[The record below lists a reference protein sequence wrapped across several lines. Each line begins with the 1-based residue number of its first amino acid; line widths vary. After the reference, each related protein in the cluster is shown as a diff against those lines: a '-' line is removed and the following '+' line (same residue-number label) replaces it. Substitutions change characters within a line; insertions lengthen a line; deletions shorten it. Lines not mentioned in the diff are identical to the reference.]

1 MKYEY
6 WFAGIRNIPDRT
18 KIKLKEKAGTAEAI
32 YYIEETALR
41 KMQLLKEQEI
51 WKLLEAK
58 KKEELDRNYEAMRQ
72 KGISVIPWGEK
83 EYPGR
88 LKEIYDP
95 PYALYV
101 KGKLPDNTARA
112 AAIVG
117 ARSCTPYGEK
127 YALEYG
133 KKLAECGIQVI
144 SGLARGVDGIGQR
157 GALLGG
163 GKTFAVLGSG
173 VDVCYPKNHM
183 GLYLDI
189 LEQEGGI
196 LSELP
201 PGTPPLPQHFPR
213 RNRIISALSDIVLV
227 MEARERSGS
236 LITAKQNLIFSM
248 RSSSCGQL
256 LVFLFGFLF
265 QINRIQISLQDKNSC
280 DLVNI
285 LLSVLAPHLT
295 LDQCTLCLHGSKP
308 LVPHHHIKSCPAH
321 QHLFEFQRL
330 FCTFTH
336 IVIHMLRKTKH
347 DRIHFIF
354 PYQLFNPGEC
364 TAQLVFLFSL
374 NGLYPLRSQTKSI
387 ADRNPYSLRAIIQ
400 SHDPHSRLFP

>member
-1 MKYEY
+1 M
-6 WFAGIRNIPDRT
+6 
-18 KIKLKEKAGTAEAI
+18 
-32 YYIEETALR
+32 
-41 KMQLLKEQEI
+41 
-51 WKLLEAK
+51 
-58 KKEELDRNYEAMRQ
+58 
-72 KGISVIPWGEK
+72 
-83 EYPGR
+83 
-88 LKEIYDP
+88 
-95 PYALYV
+95 
-101 KGKLPDNTARA
+101 
-112 AAIVG
+112 G

-236 LITAKQNLIFSM
+236 LITADLALEQGKDVYALPGPVNSSLSQGCNRLIFQ
-248 RSSSCGQL
+248 GA
-256 LVFLFGFLF
+256 G
-265 QINRIQISLQDKNSC
+265 
-280 DLVNI
+280 I
-285 LLSVLAPHLT
+285 LLSRKICWMRWA
-295 LDQCTLCLHGSKP
+295 LHIAGNVK
-308 LVPHHHIKSCPAH
+308 
-321 QHLFEFQRL
+321 
-330 FCTFTH
+330 
-336 IVIHMLRKTKH
+336 
-347 DRIHFIF
+347 
-354 PYQLFNPGEC
+354 N
-364 TAQLVFLFSL
+364 
-374 NGLYPLRSQTKSI
+374 QTKMKKCLKVLNIWCIVVSVCI
-387 ADRNPYSLRAIIQ
+387 QRAWG
-400 SHDPHSRLFP
+400 S

>member
-236 LITAKQNLIFSM
+236 LITADLALEQGKDVYALPGPVNSSLSQGCNRLIFQ
-248 RSSSCGQL
+248 GA
-256 LVFLFGFLF
+256 G
-265 QINRIQISLQDKNSC
+265 
-280 DLVNI
+280 I
-285 LLSVLAPHLT
+285 LLSPENLLGEMGIAY
-295 LDQCTLCLHGSKP
+295 S
-308 LVPHHHIKSCPAH
+308 
-321 QHLFEFQRL
+321 
-330 FCTFTH
+330 
-336 IVIHMLRKTKH
+336 
-347 DRIHFIF
+347 
-354 PYQLFNPGEC
+354 GEC
-364 TAQLVFLFSL
+364 EKSDKNEKMLESPEYMVYSCV
-374 NGLYPLRSQTKSI
+374 GLYPKSVGQLTEETKLRPEEVLKLLV
-387 ADRNPYSLRAIIQ
+387 SLELQGYIREISKNYYIKVK
-400 SHDPHSRLFP
+400 